1 MMFLSNEEKQ
11 MLDGSMGEGVRK
23 AMDMLVALGKAF
35 DAEKM
40 IKVSRTHVALSG
52 QEGDT
57 YWCEL
62 LVNGG
67 AHCLVPPTTNPNWDV
82 ETLNPIYTVS
92 SEKLFLAARTED
104 VYRRIG
110 AIMTHCCTPE
120 LAGNVP
126 TFGEH
131 VAFSESSATPY
142 VNSILGA
149 RSNRESS
156 VSALA
161 SAVTGRTP
169 YYGLHLDKN
178 RKGNMVVTVETD
190 LRNAYDWGL
199 LGWFVGMHTG
209 NLVPVVQFSKKAY
222 HWVRPTPEEL
232 LYFTTESSTSG
243 AVPMFHL
250 VGITPEAS
258 TLETALG
265 GNKIQKE
272 LTVTREDLD
281 EVQRLV
287 SDPAGKIHLV
297 LLGCPHYTYNQLKE
311 VAALLKGRKI
321 AEGVHFW
328 ILTSFDA
335 IELAKRSGHFDLL
348 KASGVGVVPD
358 TCMDQPCFDGF
369 QGKLNLTDSAKCAH
383 YQKRRGLPFV
393 LRSLSECIEIAVKGE
408 VK

>member
-1 MMFLSNEEKQ
+1 MYLTDEEER
-11 MLDGSMGEGVRK
+11 MLHGEMGEGVRK

-67 AHCLVPPTTNPNWDV
+67 ARCMIPPTTNPNWDV
-82 ETLNPIYTVS
+82 ATLNRHYPVS

-110 AIMTHCCTPE
+110 AVMTHCCTPE

-126 TFGEH
+126 VFGEH

-142 VNSILGA
+142 VNAVLGA

-169 YYGLHLDKN
+169 YYGLHLDEN
-178 RKGNMVVTVETD
+178 RKGNMLVNVDVE
-190 LRNAYDWGL
+190 LHGAYDWGL
-199 LGWFVGMHTG
+199 LGWCVGMHAG
-209 NLVPVVQFSKKAY
+209 NRVPVLVLRKKTY
-222 HWVRPTPEEL
+222 SWTRPTPEEL

-243 AVPMFHL
+243 AVPMFHI
-250 VGITPEAS
+250 VGVTPEAP
-258 TLETALG
+258 TLEAALG
-265 GNKIQKE
+265 GNAVEAEIT
-272 LTVTREDLD
+272 LTRCDLD
-281 EVQRLV
+281 EAERLV
-287 SDPAGKIHLV
+287 SDPGGRINLV
-297 LLGCPHYTYNQLKE
+297 LLGCPHYTYEQLKE
-311 VAALLKGRKI
+311 AANHVGGRKI
-321 AEGVHFW
+321 HKDVHFW

-335 IELAKRSGHFDLL
+335 IELAKRSGHLETL
-348 KASGVGVVPD
+348 EMSGIRVVPD

-369 QGKLNLTDSAKCAH
+369 KGMLNLTDSAKCAH
-383 YQKRRGLPFV
+383 YQKRRGLPFA
-393 LRSLSECIEIAVKGE
+393 LRSLADCIDAAIEGE
-408 VK
+408 VR

>member
-1 MMFLSNEEKQ
+1 MFLTDEEKR

-23 AMDMLVALGKAF
+23 AMDMLVAMGKAF
-35 DAEKM
+35 DAERM

-67 AHCLVPPTTNPNWDV
+67 ARCLIPPTTNPNWDV
-82 ETLNPIYTVS
+82 DSLNPVYPVAP
-92 SEKLFLAARTED
+92 EKLFLAARTED

-126 TFGEH
+126 SFGEH

-169 YYGLHLDKN
+169 YYGLHLDEN
-178 RKGNMVVTVETD
+178 RKGNMLVTVEAE
-190 LRNAYDWGL
+190 LNGAYDWGL
-199 LGWFVGMHTG
+199 LGWVVGMHAG
-209 NLVPVVQFSKKAY
+209 NLVPVIEFKKRAY
-222 HWVRPTPEEL
+222 QWIRPTPEEQ
-232 LYFTTESSTSG
+232 LYFTTEAATSG
-243 AVPMFHL
+243 AVAMFHL
-250 VGITPEAS
+250 AGITPEAP
-258 TLETALG
+258 TPEKAFG
-265 GNKIQKE
+265 GNKIIKN
-272 LTVTREDLD
+272 LTVTRKDL
-281 EVQRLV
+281 EEAQNLV
-287 SDPAGKIHLV
+287 SDPAGKINLV
-297 LLGCPHYTYNQLKE
+297 LLGCPHYTYDQLKE
-311 VAALLKGRKI
+311 AAALFGGRKT
-321 AEGVHFW
+321 ADGVHFW

-335 IELAKRSGHFDLL
+335 IELAKRSGHLELL
-348 KASGVGVVPD
+348 RNSGVGVVPD

-369 QGKLNLTDSAKCAH
+369 RGMLNMTDSAKCAH

-393 LRSLSECIEIAVKGE
+393 LRSLPECIEAAVKGE
-408 VK
+408 AK

>member
-1 MMFLSNEEKQ
+1 MYLTDEEKR
-11 MLDGSMGEGVRK
+11 MLDGRMGEGIRM
-23 AMDMLVALGKAF
+23 AMDMLVAVGKAF

-67 AHCLVPPTTNPNWDV
+67 ARCLVPPTTNPSWDV
-82 ETLNPIYTVS
+82 KTLNQVYPVAE
-92 SEKLFLAARTED
+92 EKLELARRTED

-110 AIMTHCCTPE
+110 ATMTYCCTPE

-131 VAFSESSATPY
+131 IAFSESSATPY

-169 YYGLHLDKN
+169 YYGLHLDEN
-178 RKGNMVVTVETD
+178 RKGNMLVHVDAELD
-190 LRNAYDWGL
+190 GPYDWGL
-199 LGWFVGMHTG
+199 LGWYIGMHAETR
-209 NLVPVVQFSKKAY
+209 VPVILFEKRAY
-222 HWVRPTPEEL
+222 SWCRPTSEEM
-232 LYFTTESSTSG
+232 LYFTAESNTSG
-243 AVPMFHL
+243 AMPMFHI
-250 VGITPEAS
+250 VGVTPEAPTIES
-258 TLETALG
+258 ALG
-265 GNKIQKE
+265 GNDIKVE
-272 LTVTREDLD
+272 LKVTRENLK
-281 EVQRLV
+281 EVERLV
-287 SDPAGKIHLV
+287 SDPPGKIHLV
-297 LLGCPHYTYNQLKE
+297 LLGCPHYTYEQLKE
-311 VAALLKGRKI
+311 VAVLVGDRKI
-321 AEGVHFW
+321 QEDIHFW
-328 ILTSFDA
+328 ILSSFDA
-335 IELAKRSGHFDLL
+335 IELARRSGHLEAIE
-348 KASGVGVVPD
+348 ASGIRVVAD

-369 QGKLNLTDSAKCAH
+369 SGKLNLTDSAKCAH

-393 LRSLSECIEIAVKGE
+393 LRSLSDCIEAAVKGE
-408 VK
+408 VV

>member
-1 MMFLSNEEKQ
+1 MHLTEEEQ
-11 MLDGSMGEGVRK
+11 RMLDGEMGEGVRK
-23 AMDMLVALGKAF
+23 AMDMLVALGLAF

-67 AHCLVPPTTNPNWDV
+67 ARCLIPPTTNPNWDV
-82 ETLNPIYTVS
+82 ATLNKEYPVS
-92 SEKLFLAARTED
+92 AEKLILASRTED

-110 AIMTHCCTPE
+110 AVMTHCCTPE

-126 TFGEH
+126 IFGEH

-169 YYGLHLDKN
+169 LYGLHLDEN
-178 RKGNMVVTVETD
+178 RKGNMLVTVETELD
-190 LRNAYDWGL
+190 GYYDWGL
-199 LGWFVGMHTG
+199 LGWFIGMHAG
-209 NLVPVVQFSKKAY
+209 NRVPVIILKKKAFS
-222 HWVRPTPEEL
+222 WNRPTPEEL

-243 AVPMFHL
+243 AMPMFHI
-250 VGITPEAS
+250 VGVTPEAP
-258 TLETALG
+258 TLEAAFG
-265 GNKIQKE
+265 GNSPETE

-281 EVQRLV
+281 EVERLV
-287 SDPAGKIHLV
+287 SDPPGKINLV
-297 LLGCPHYTYNQLKE
+297 LLGCPHYTYGQLKD
-311 VAALLKGRKI
+311 AANLLKGRKI
-321 AEGVHFW
+321 HEDIHFW
-328 ILTSFDA
+328 ILSSFDA
-335 IELAKRSGHFDLL
+335 IELAKRSGHLEIL
-348 KASGVGVVPD
+348 EAGGIRTVPD
-358 TCMDQPCFDGF
+358 TCMDEPCFDGF
-369 QGKLNLTDSAKCAH
+369 KGMLNLTDSAKCAH

-393 LRSLSECIEIAVKGE
+393 LRSLPECIEAAVRGE
-408 VK
+408 AK